1 MRRIFLLSIALVSVA
16 LGLASERRPR
26 FGGTLRVELRATE
39 LPPELAG
46 PFKVVEPGKL
56 AANDAFPGGR
66 PFLDSIE
73 VQLGRSLRDQALDF
87 ELGKADVIEV
97 SPVDVARLKQ
107 RGASVM
113 VTQPRETLALVCD
126 QPQEALAVSIDRAA
140 IHSVILQRAGEST
153 GALLPQ
159 WITGYAFLFAPLR
172 DLGRAKRAAKPAPLS
187 FAYDRDDPVMRAIA
201 ERIVVNAA
209 EGGVTLRAAAASGGG
224 GGAAAGVRLVRL
236 RVALNLT
243 ITINGA
249 TITADNYDA
258 ERAAL
263 ADFRVI
269 PLFHL
274 PLAYQLSPRVKGG
287 PRYEDMWVTQ

>member
-1 MRRIFLLSIALVSVA
+1 MRRIFLLSIALASLA
-16 LGLASERRPR
+16 LTLASERRPR

-39 LPPELAG
+39 PPSDLSG
-46 PFKVVEPGKL
+46 PFKASEPGRFV
-56 AANDAFPGGR
+56 ANDAFPGGR
-66 PFLDSIE
+66 PFLDAIE

-107 RGASVM
+107 RGANVL
-113 VTQPRETLALVCD
+113 VTQPRETLALVCK
-126 QPQEALAVSIDRAA
+126 QPQEALGLAIDRAA
-140 IHSVILQRAGEST
+140 IHSVILQRAGEPA

-159 WITGYAFLFAPLR
+159 WMTGYAFLFAPIR
-172 DLGRAKRAAKPAPLS
+172 DLARAKRAARPAPLR
-187 FAYDRDDPVMRAIA
+187 FGYDREDPLMRATA
-201 ERIVVNAA
+201 ERIMVNAA
-209 EGGVTLRAAAASGGG
+209 EAGVTLRAGEPSDVQLA
-224 GGAAAGVRLVRL
+224 RL
-236 RVALNLT
+236 RITPELT
-243 ITINGA
+243 LSVNGA
-249 TITADNYDA
+249 TVAAGDYEA
-258 ERAAL
+258 ERALL